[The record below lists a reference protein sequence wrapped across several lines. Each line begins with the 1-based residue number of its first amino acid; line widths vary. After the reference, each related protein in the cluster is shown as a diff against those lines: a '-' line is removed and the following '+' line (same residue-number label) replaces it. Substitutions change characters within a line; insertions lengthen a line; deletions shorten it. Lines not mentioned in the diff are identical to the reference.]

1 MKIAFLGLG
10 SMGRPMAAG
19 LADAGH
25 DVTLWN
31 RTLSTAVELAEEVG
45 GQVAESPAA
54 AAEEAAVA
62 MTMVSD
68 DGAVEAVVDGPDGLL
83 EGMGEAA
90 VHASM
95 STISPGLS
103 RRLASDHAAR
113 GQRYV
118 AAPVFGRPE
127 MAEAGELLVVA
138 AGPAGAL
145 EAARPALEVVGQT
158 VAEVGE
164 EVEAAN
170 VIKLGGNFLLIAA
183 IEAMGEAFALVERHG
198 VEPGRFLEIANGVIR
213 SPVYEAYGGL
223 MVKGAYEPP
232 GFALAHGRKDLRYG
246 LEAAD
251 EADVPMPVASALR
264 DRLLTAAARGWEDL
278 DLAALGR
285 VAREAAGL
293 E

>member
-31 RTLSTAVELAEEVG
+31 RTLGTAVELAEEVG

-54 AAEEAAVA
+54 AAAEAAVA

-68 DGAVEAVVDGPDGLL
+68 DRAVEAVVDGPDGLL
-83 EGMGEAA
+83 EGLGEGA

-113 GQRYV
+113 GQRYL

-127 MAEAGELLVVA
+127 MAEAGELLVVT
-138 AGPAGAL
+138 AGPAEAR

-198 VEPGRFLEIANGVIR
+198 VESGRFLEIANGVIR

-223 MVKGAYEPP
+223 MVEGAYEPP